1 MPEIVRCPECHRQLK
16 VPDALLGKKVRCPSC
31 KTTFQAAV
39 EAPVE
44 KPPPAAEPPPSARKK
59 PAAPPP
65 EEQYEEAPP
74 PSRPA
79 APPPPEEPDFEEVPP
94 EEPEEKGRRRLRRK
108 KRRSLDS
115 GAGWQK
121 VRLGLTLV
129 LIGIF
134 VGIAAVMV
142 YFVGFLLAG
151 AIGSAATTTTTT
163 TTTTSFGSETRTV
176 GSSAGAGVLAII
188 VIILVIAMALASRGL
203 TVAGYGFFMPVPR
216 ASGAKPFANATFVLG
231 IVNTLLPII
240 SCIIL
245 WVIVGAGIA
254 GALGSGSTAMLKGAG
269 VLVIILNIL
278 MAVLGLAEAFALL
291 QFQRTVVSFL
301 GAEGLAKSIMYLM
314 FLLVVIIGLGLLM
327 VVISMLAGALG
338 PSAPLGLAIVGCG
351 CIDTILMIGWFIWL
365 IITLFFVRGTVS
377 SHITD

>member
-31 KTTFQAAV
+31 KTIFQAAI

-44 KPPPAAEPPPSARKK
+44 KPPAAEPPPPPPRRA
-59 PAAPPP
+59 PAPPP
-65 EEQYEEAPP
+65 EEQYEEAPR

-94 EEPEEKGRRRLRRK
+94 EEPEEKGKRRPRRK

-134 VGIAAVMV
+134 VGIAMIVV
-142 YFVGFLLAG
+142 YFLGSLLLAG
-151 AIGSAATTTTTT
+151 MGGAATTTTSTT
-163 TTTTSFGSETRTV
+163 TNSFGSQTTTV
-176 GSSAGAGVLAII
+176 QQPSAGLGVLAIVFII
-188 VIILVIAMALASRGL
+188 VLIAMALASRGL
-203 TVAGYGFFMPVPR
+203 TLAGYGFFMPVPR
-216 ASGAKPFANATFVLG
+216 ASGAKPFANATFILEP
-231 IVNTLLPII
+231 VNTLMPII
-240 SCIIL
+240 SCVIL
-245 WVIVGAGIA
+245 WVIIGAGIA
-254 GALGSGSTAMLKGAG
+254 GALGGGSTAILKGAG

-278 MAVLGLAEAFALL
+278 VTTLFLAEAFALL
-291 QFQRTVVSFL
+291 QFQRTVTSFL
-301 GAEGLAKSIMYLM
+301 GAEGLAKSITYLM
-314 FLLVVIIGLGLLM
+314 ILLVVIVGLVLLM
-327 VVISMLAGALG
+327 VVIGLIAGAVG

-351 CIDTILMIGWFIWL
+351 CIDSVLMFGWFVWL
-365 IITLFFVRGTVS
+365 IITLFFVRSTVS
-377 SHITD
+377 SHIAD